1 MTFGPQP
8 GMPPHGM
15 RIRPMHA
22 ADVAPAEVL
31 TGQAFGPIKSVEGPY
46 RSPEHSKLWQ
56 DRANHILR
64 TDAEGCWVADDG
76 GGVVGVAM
84 STRRELL
91 WLLSTY
97 AVAPEWQGRGVG
109 AALLDAA
116 IGYGAGCLRGFIC
129 ALPDPKAIRRYRHA
143 GFTPYPT
150 MRLDG
155 VVGRDAIPVI
165 DGVRV
170 GTAADR
176 ELADSVDRRIRGAA
190 HGPDHEA
197 LSVDAAF
204 LVCDLF
210 TGSGYAYVSDNAVT
224 ALAATTR
231 AIAQRLLWAAL
242 ARIPAGESVAVR
254 YLTADQEWALD
265 VGLAAGLNVGQD
277 GFLALRH
284 MRPPAPYVPSVPF
297 G

>member
-1 MTFGPQP
+1 
-8 GMPPHGM
+8 
-15 RIRPMHA
+15 MHA
-22 ADVAPAEVL
+22 SDIAAAEKL
-31 TGQAFGPIKSVEGPY
+31 TGRAFGPVKSISGQY
-46 RSPEHSKLWQ
+46 RSPERAKRWR
-56 DRANHILR
+56 DRADHVLH
-64 TDAEGCWVADDG
+64 TDADGCWIADNDG
-76 GGVVGVAM
+76 EVIGVAM
-84 STRRELL
+84 SARRDLL

-97 AVAPEWQGRGVG
+97 AVAPDWQGRGVG

-116 IGYGAGCLRGFIC
+116 ISYGAGCLRGFIC

-143 GFTPYPT
+143 GFTPHPT

-155 VVGRDAIPVI
+155 VVDQESIPVI

-170 GTAADR
+170 GTPTDR
-176 ELADSVDRRIRGAA
+176 DLADSVDRRIRGAA

-197 LSVDAAF
+197 LAKDATF

-210 TGSGYAYVSDNAVT
+210 TGSGYAYVSNGAVT
-224 ALAATTR
+224 AVAATSR
-231 AIAQRLLWAAL
+231 AIAQRLLWSAL
-242 ARIPAGESVAVR
+242 AHVPTGESVAVR

-284 MRPPAPYVPSVPF
+284 MRPPAPYIPSVSF